1 MNPYESPRVVSEPPK
16 LPLSLGSF
24 LKRHRL
30 LIVVIAAFIIILVI
44 WLGTIESPGRFIF
57 LPGGDVGLGFRSYA
71 GHLEWIEYVPWGPP
85 KYVDNVLASIPWWK
99 VLVTHG
105 TIVGALAW
113 RFRERRSTHSTL
125 STSEIQS
132 DKMHLDST
140 TDLDNH

>member
-1 MNPYESPRVVSEPPK
+1 MDPYESPRMVSEHSK

-24 LKRHRL
+24 LKRRRL
-30 LIVVIAAFIIILVI
+30 FVVVSAAFIVFLVI
-44 WLGTIESPGRFIF
+44 WLGTIESPGRFVF

-71 GHLEWIEYVPWGPP
+71 GQLEWIEYAPWGPP
-85 KYVDNVLASIPWWK
+85 EYCDNVLASIPWWK

-113 RFRERRSTHSTL
+113 RSRERRSTQPTL

-132 DKMHLDST
+132 VKMHSAST